1 MIVPRETEEK
11 RIYTI
16 DEVARE
22 LGVSKTTVSR
32 AISGKGRI
40 SAETRARV
48 KAFIETHNYRPNAV
62 AKGLAQSKT
71 YNIGLVLPSD
81 YAVSDLP
88 FFQKCMAGIC
98 EMAASQDYDVVLSL
112 VTEQDV
118 SHLKRILNNRKV
130 DGVIS
135 TRTTV
140 NDPVISLL
148 REEGLPFA
156 VIGCCD
162 AREPIQVDS
171 DHREACRELTSILLM
186 KGIRRIGLV
195 GGNSEHWVSK
205 RRLQGFL
212 DAHEELG
219 IPVAQELVRMDQSGD
234 LQVGKSVDELLE
246 LGVECIVSMDD
257 ALCRLVLLK
266 LQELHVSIPEQVK
279 VASFYNSTLLEQN
292 LPPITS
298 LEFDAKELGRT
309 ACKLLLERMAGQE
322 VSDQLNLGYQVILR
336 ESTK

>member
-1 MIVPRETEEK
+1 MEQKTEEK

-22 LGVSKTTVSR
+22 LGISKTTVSR

-48 KAFIETHNYRPNAV
+48 RAFIESHNYRPNAV

-81 YAVSDLP
+81 YAVSELP

-118 SHLKRILNNRKV
+118 SHLRRILNNRKV

-135 TRTTV
+135 ARTMV
-140 NDPVISLL
+140 QDPVINLL
-148 REEGLPFA
+148 REEQLPFA
-156 VIGCCD
+156 VIGRCD
-162 AREPIQVDS
+162 APEPIQVDS
-171 DHREACRELTSILLM
+171 DHREACKELISILLM
-186 KGIRRIGLV
+186 KGVRRIGLV
-195 GGNSEHWVSK
+195 GGNSQHWVSK
-205 RRLQGFL
+205 HRLEGYL
-212 DAHEELG
+212 DAHEEQG
-219 IPVAQELVRMDQSGD
+219 VLVDQKLIRMDQSND
-234 LQVGKSVDELLE
+234 LQVSKTVDELLE
-246 LGVECIVSMDD
+246 LGVECIAAMDD
-257 ALCRLVLLK
+257 ALCRLVLLR
-266 LQELHVSIPEQVK
+266 LQQLNISIPSQIK
-279 VASFYNSTLLEQN
+279 VASFYNSSLLEQN

-309 ACKLLLERMAGQE
+309 ACKLLLERLAGQE
-322 VSDQLNLGYQVILR
+322 VSNQVNLGCQVVLR